1 MAIMA
6 FASVAVDPLGPSLW
20 QYSITLHDTGTTPIG
35 TFWFSWVP
43 GEGFL
48 ASLPSSIESPAGW
61 TDMQT
66 NGPPPGDGYSIQWVA
81 SSPASALMPSASL
94 KGFSFESSEAPS
106 SVFGDSVIHPGTPVS
121 TSTVYSGAPLVG
133 PEFIFAATPV
143 PEPSAWAMLL
153 VGFVALGFLG
163 FRRNRAQRSA

>member
-48 ASLPSSIESPAGW
+48 ASLPSSIKSPAGW
-61 TDMQT
+61 ADMIT
-66 NGPPPGDGYSIQWVA
+66 NGAPPSDGYSIQWTSS
-81 SSPASALMPSASL
+81 SSPLMPSASL
-94 KGFSFESSEAPS
+94 KGFSFDSSEAPS

-121 TSTVYSGAPLVG
+121 TSTVYSGAPSVG
-133 PEFIFAATPV
+133 PELIFAATPV

-153 VGFVALGFLG
+153 VGFVVLGFLG
-163 FRRNRAQRSA
+163 FRRNRALRSA